1 MTQVEQAREWEW
13 RRWSPVLLLW
23 TCFCLA
29 YMARQSLYSTFPLLR
44 LELGFTEAQ
53 LGLTTT
59 VFSWV
64 YGIAGAF
71 GGKLGDLV
79 SRKRVILF
87 SLAGWSAALALTA
100 LASTPGALL
109 TGRSAMALAQSFY
122 IPAALA
128 IIGSL
133 HSPATRARA
142 ITLHGTAQ
150 GSGVILGGYY
160 GAVVS
165 EGLGWR
171 PMLGILAA
179 ATVAYALVVRW
190 FLRTGDA
197 DPAAPAAT
205 AAATKPAGFSLW
217 QLFAIPTFSLI
228 ALCSVAVGAN
238 VWMLYTWLP
247 DLLRERFHLPI
258 AQASLLATSSIEVPM
273 FVGLILGAFGGDR
286 LARGRPVGRLYLMCA
301 GLGAACACFFFIGAG
316 ATLWAVQG
324 ATVAYAVCKGFYT
337 ANYIACIFEV
347 VPVRARAFSV
357 GVINMTSGLGGSLS
371 PYLLGALKPVYGTV
385 GVFGGIS
392 VFGVTTALTLA
403 LLGLRRFQRDQENQ
417 QRI

>member
-1 MTQVEQAREWEW
+1 M
-13 RRWSPVLLLW
+13 LW
-23 TCFCLA
+23 ACFCLA

-44 LELGFTEAQ
+44 QELGFTEAQ

-64 YGIAGAF
+64 YGIAGAI
-71 GGKLGDLV
+71 GGKLADLV
-79 SRKRVILF
+79 SRKRVILC

-100 LASTPGALL
+100 LATSPAALL

-122 IPAALA
+122 VPAALA

-171 PMLGILAA
+171 PMLAILAA
-179 ATVAYALVVRW
+179 ATVAYAVVIRW
-190 FLRTGDA
+190 LLRTDA
-197 DPAAPAAT
+197 AAAPVAGASET
-205 AAATKPAGFSLW
+205 PRAGFSLW

-247 DLLRERFHLPI
+247 DLVRERFALPI

-273 FVGLILGAFGGDR
+273 FVGLVLGAFGGDR
-286 LARGRPVGRLYLMCA
+286 LARGRAVRRLYLMCG
-301 GLGAACACFFFIGAG
+301 GLGAACACFFFIAAG
-316 ATLWAVQG
+316 GTLWAVQT
-324 ATVAYAVCKGFYT
+324 ATAGYAVCKGFYT
-337 ANYIACIFEV
+337 ANYIACVFEV

-357 GVINMTSGLGGSLS
+357 GVINMTSALGGSLS

-417 QRI
+417 QRT